1 MHSSKSYNFA
11 ASSAKS
17 ASSVSSYSVKQ
28 GSKSPVAAPVQEGS
42 LISSVT
48 PDDTGPYYDD
58 MTHALDGTRLGQG
71 MLQAQDRKSLA
82 TAAVTPVETG
92 KTATSFNPPLDA
104 APMVP
109 EVASKSIWS
118 AATPAQAG
126 KSLGSQ
132 PLEGKSVGPQVPGQ
146 QEGKSQQ
153 AAAPN
158 LGGFLPTDQ
167 GNGGGGALPFGQ
179 GQKGNGYGPAPAISN
194 GNGAKGN
201 GYGPAPAVSNG
212 QAPISNGYGPGPA
225 VSNGQGG
232 KPYGAGGPG
241 GQGGK
246 PSKTGYGPAPAFSNG
261 QAPIS
266 NGYGPGPAVSNGQ
279 GGKPYGAGGPG
290 GQGGKPSKTG
300 YGPGAAYPGA
310 VGNGYGGLGQG
321 GYPMGGR
328 GGKQV
333 GYTDGMGGYPGAGLG
348 DGMGLGL
355 GGPGA
360 GAKPLTSG
368 YANGYTNGNGYMNG
382 AGGYPVLADGAGMG
396 SKAGKGPGGASM
408 GPAGSLPYG
417 GQPVVAAGLGVD
429 GKSGGYGAGP
439 VPLGLSPD
447 ASLGAGL
454 EPVNGKFGG
463 MGQLPYNGAPVIPAG
478 LEGDGGY
485 PYGAAQQ
492 LGLGADAGKSASKY
506 GDAGAALG
514 AQPSQPGPQ
523 TGGKPKCK
531 NGNGRGYGGPQ
542 PAAYAGPLAA
552 SQGGYGGKDGNKY
565 GMNGYYGNGYKG

>member
-1 MHSSKSYNFA
+1 MLGRALLQTSLVLWLVQHTLQGG
-11 ASSAKS
+11 
-17 ASSVSSYSVKQ
+17 VSRPQ
-28 GSKSPVAAPVQEGS
+28 NG
-42 LISSVT
+42 
-48 PDDTGPYYDD
+48 
-58 MTHALDGTRLGQG
+58 ALGRLMPRGRG
-71 MLQAQDRKSLA
+71 GYGGKAGGYP
-82 TAAVTPVETG
+82 TAALG
-92 KTATSFNPPLDA
+92 
-104 APMVP
+104 
-109 EVASKSIWS
+109 
-118 AATPAQAG
+118 AG
-126 KSLGSQ
+126 
-132 PLEGKSVGPQVPGQ
+132 
-146 QEGKSQQ
+146 
-153 AAAPN
+153 
-158 LGGFLPTDQ
+158 
-167 GNGGGGALPFGQ
+167 
-179 GQKGNGYGPAPAISN
+179 GYRN
-194 GNGAKGN
+194 GNGRGMK
-201 GYGPAPAVSNG
+201 
-212 QAPISNGYGPGPA
+212 
-225 VSNGQGG
+225 QGG
-232 KPYGAGGPG
+232 YGAGAGLG
-241 GQGGK
+241 VGMGLSNGLGAGLGAGK
-246 PSKTGYGPAPAFSNG
+246 QAARGYGNG
-261 QAPIS
+261 MGAYPGAGA
-266 NGYGPGPAVSNGQ
+266 GYGSYP
-279 GGKPYGAGGPG
+279 GAGR
-290 GQGGKPSKTG
+290 G